1 MGIIRGIKNTLS
13 VKMALL
19 YHKYPTITRSKIEQ
33 KKMFMRPDAYQSMN
47 ETEEII
53 MEKAMDQNM
62 KELNNEEMEQVS
74 GGDAMVNHA
83 SHHFLIEGRQ
93 RQMFEEMKLNKE
105 QTADIRMRAAEE
117 ALKAASRLGHQESE
131 IREAMK
137 ANRELLGLK

>member
-1 MGIIRGIKNTLS
+1 
-13 VKMALL
+13 
-19 YHKYPTITRSKIEQ
+19 
-33 KKMFMRPDAYQSMN
+33 
-47 ETEEII
+47 

-105 QTADIRMRAAEE
+105 QTADIRMRAAED
-117 ALKAASRLGHQESE
+117 ALRASMRAHNAEMEIKAAQR
-131 IREAMK
+131 AV
-137 ANRELLGLK
+137 LGLN